1 MCTTRDVKKRSI
13 ALGLVAVLCIGGT
26 ADTLF
31 ASGVERTLSRQAA
44 QLNGLEVA
52 PEAYISGFPVA
63 LAAVTG
69 AVSRVSLHSVDVP
82 VAGVGVGNAGV
93 ELINLELPANAGQ
106 RLRRADLT
114 GAQADVVRRTV
125 RLDGVAF
132 GQLLGMTDLD
142 IAHPYDISPSGGT
155 ASEARMTGTVP
166 GTDIPTTVV
175 VTLRLDGPTFRM
187 RPSQLIDV
195 PSDLTDRVIDA
206 YTLDRDTRDLPLGG
220 QADNV
225 QLSGGS
231 IEFSRDRINTVVE
244 AGDLAPLV

>member
-1 MCTTRDVKKRSI
+1 MKKRSI

-93 ELINLELPANAGQ
+93 ELNTPALEEE
-106 RLRRADLT
+106 R
-114 GAQADVVRRTV
+114 
-125 RLDGVAF
+125 DGLMPPWKYEAS
-132 GQLLGMTDLD
+132 
-142 IAHPYDISPSGGT
+142 YD
-155 ASEARMTGTVP
+155 
-166 GTDIPTTVV
+166 
-175 VTLRLDGPTFRM
+175 
-187 RPSQLIDV
+187 
-195 PSDLTDRVIDA
+195 
-206 YTLDRDTRDLPLGG
+206 
-220 QADNV
+220 
-225 QLSGGS
+225 
-231 IEFSRDRINTVVE
+231 
-244 AGDLAPLV
+244 